1 MAVITARVSPLAE
14 LVYSML
20 PRPKITETLD
30 EVNSWTTF
38 TRHFSHIKNDINRPD
53 TRLLLTPI
61 LADGINLGL
70 TKMAEACPGST
81 KSSLEDIQAWYI
93 RDETYS
99 AALAELVNAQGK
111 RPLAAF
117 WGDGTTSS
125 SDEQAAQAATQGR
138 LTRNMGRSPDVSFIP
153 IFRINTARFTPA

>member
-1 MAVITARVSPLAE
+1 MKLESLSVNLSFFYNVIFLGWANYPL
-14 LVYSML
+14 
-20 PRPKITETLD
+20 I
-30 EVNSWTTF
+30 
-38 TRHFSHIKNDINRPD
+38 FSFQLSFSFEIIP
-53 TRLLLTPI
+53 
-61 LADGINLGL
+61 GSINLGL

-111 RPLAAF
+111 RPLAAC

-125 SDEQAAQAATQGR
+125 SDG
-138 LTRNMGRSPDVSFIP
+138 
-153 IFRINTARFTPA
+153 

>member
-1 MAVITARVSPLAE
+1 MAVITARGSPLAE

-20 PRPKITETLD
+20 PRPKITEILD

>member
-20 PRPKITETLD
+20 PRPKITEILD
-30 EVNSWTTF
+30 EVNSWTIF
-38 TRHFSHIKNDINRPD
+38 TRHFSHIKNDITRPD
-53 TRLLLTPI
+53 TRLLLTTI
-61 LADGINLGL
+61 LADGITLGL

-111 RPLAAF
+111 SPLAAF

>member
-1 MAVITARVSPLAE
+1 
-14 LVYSML
+14 ML
-20 PRPKITETLD
+20 PRPKITEILD

-38 TRHFSHIKNDINRPD
+38 TRHFSHIKNDITRPD
-53 TRLLLTPI
+53 TRQLLTTI

-111 RPLAAF
+111 DHWRHS
-117 WGDGTTSS
+117 GETGQRHHQMDRIS
-125 SDEQAAQAATQGR
+125 EQAAQAATQGR
-138 LTRNMGRSPDVSFIP
+138 LTRNMGKSLDVSFIP

>member
-1 MAVITARVSPLAE
+1 
-14 LVYSML
+14 
-20 PRPKITETLD
+20 
-30 EVNSWTTF
+30 
-38 TRHFSHIKNDINRPD
+38 
-53 TRLLLTPI
+53 
-61 LADGINLGL
+61 
-70 TKMAEACPGST
+70 MAEACPGST

-153 IFRINTARFTPA
+153 IFRINTARFIPA